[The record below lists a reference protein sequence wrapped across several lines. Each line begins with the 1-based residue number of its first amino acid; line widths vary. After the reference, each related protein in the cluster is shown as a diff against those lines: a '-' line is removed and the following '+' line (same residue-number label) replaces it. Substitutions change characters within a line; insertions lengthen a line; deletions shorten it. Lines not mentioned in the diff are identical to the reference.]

1 MRLLVEQSQRMRDE
15 VRALDALVVELGML
29 DRIQWGMTP
38 DHDVRVHFDFTVK
51 DKLYEAELVYPS
63 LFPEAPA
70 YVRPRNQDEAWSSHR
85 YPATGTLCL
94 EWGPD
99 NWQSNITGADLV
111 RSTIRLLV
119 YEKLGTS
126 VGVEAPSRHDLTLGQ
141 RMRGETS
148 RFLATPDLR
157 AAIAASQ
164 RATIPLVTA
173 TTGRLSTL
181 VTLPTK
187 VGEEADP
194 PLASLPPEIGS
205 LAMSW
210 VRNGWVVK
218 VDEWASLPKPCLTPA
233 AAREFLKSKGCWPWP
248 DDVDRVWFLLLV
260 NAQGE
265 LRPLAFSAGDAPAA
279 HEYVVLE
286 GKGDQHARQPDR
298 HAALAQ
304 KRVAIVG
311 CGSLGSKL
319 ALSLVRSGVTRFIL
333 VDDDVL
339 MPDNLVRHQLDWLS
353 VGHGKAEA
361 LKAAMLMVRPD
372 AEIQSKTFRFAGQE
386 SASLNTVVLEQIA
399 ACDLVID
406 ATANPRVYSSIA
418 AICTRRKVACVWG
431 EVFAGGIGA
440 LMARSLPDH
449 DAEPLTVRAATH
461 HYLADKPEAPFKRA
475 QNYEADDD
483 GGGEVL
489 VAGDAEVSQLAASMT
504 QFVIDALCGAPYRF
518 PVPAYL
524 IGFQQAWIFEAPFD
538 THAIACQAVAAG
550 EQTSQDLGVDIE
562 ALKEV
567 MSKFQTT
574 PA

>member
-1 MRLLVEQSQRMRDE
+1 MRLLVEQSQRMREE
-15 VRALDALVVELGML
+15 VRALDALVAELEML
-29 DRIQWGMTP
+29 DSIHWGMTP

-51 DKLYEAELVYPS
+51 EKVYEAELVYPS

-70 YVRPRNQDEAWSSHR
+70 YVRPRNQDEAWSAHR

-99 NWQSNITGADLV
+99 NWHPSITGAELV
-111 RSTIRLLV
+111 RSTIKLLV
-119 YEKLGTS
+119 YEKLGTL

-141 RMRGETS
+141 RMRGEIA
-148 RFLATPDLR
+148 RFLATPELR

-164 RATIPLVTA
+164 RTAIPLVTG

-181 VTLPTK
+181 VTLPTQ
-187 VGEEADP
+187 VGEEGDP
-194 PLASLPPEIGS
+194 PLAALPPEIGS
-205 LAMSW
+205 PAMSW

-218 VDEWASLPKPCLTPA
+218 VDEWASLPNPCLTPA
-233 AAREFLKSKGCWPWP
+233 AAREFLKAKSCWPWP
-248 DDVDRVWFLLLV
+248 DDADRVWFLLLV

-265 LRPLAFSAGDAPAA
+265 LRPIAFSAGDAPTAY
-279 HEYVVLE
+279 EYVVLE
-286 GKGDQHARQPDR
+286 GKSDQRARQPDR
-298 HAALAQ
+298 HSALSQ

-311 CGSLGSKL
+311 CGSLGSKV
-319 ALSLVRSGVTRFIL
+319 ALSLARSGVTRFTL

-361 LKAAMLMVRPD
+361 LKAAMLLVRPY
-372 AEIQSKTFRFAGQE
+372 AEIQSKAFRFAGQE
-386 SASLNTVVLEQIA
+386 SASLNTAVLEQIA

-418 AICTRRKVACVWG
+418 AICARRRVACVWG

-440 LMARSLPDH
+440 LMARSLPGH
-449 DAEPLTVRAATH
+449 DADPLTVRAAIH
-461 HYLADKPEAPFKRA
+461 HYLADQPEAPFKRA
-475 QNYEADDD
+475 QNYEAEDDD
-483 GGGEVL
+483 EVL
-489 VAGDAEVSQLAASMT
+489 VAGDADVSQLAASMT
-504 QFVIDALCGAPYRF
+504 QFVIDALSGAPYRY
-518 PVPAYL
+518 PAPAYL

-538 THAIACQAVAAG
+538 THPIACPAVAAG
-550 EQTSQDLGVDIE
+550 EQTSEDLGVDIE